1 MGNPIQNLGDYN
13 IVREAL
19 QAVGGNKE
27 ILYKSIGD
35 TAVAKAA
42 PKIFRKGTLI
52 GSAITAGLIGASFL
66 GYKGYAFL
74 RDRRQKIENEPA
86 LKKEFAEAI
95 ETEASSPN
103 IENSENCG
111 EIG

>member
-42 PKIFRKGTLI
+42 PKIFRKGTFI
-52 GSAITAGLIGASFL
+52 GSAITAGLIGFSYL
-66 GYKGYAFL
+66 GYKGYSFL
-74 RDRRQKIENEPA
+74 KDRKQKIENEPA
-86 LKKEFAEAI
+86 LKQEFNAI
-95 ETEASSPN
+95 FETELS
-103 IENSENCG
+103 EKDHEDRTDEESEN
-111 EIG
+111 

>member
-19 QAVGGNKE
+19 QAAGGNKE

-42 PKIFRKGTLI
+42 PKIFLKGGFT
-52 GSAITAGLIGASFL
+52 GSVITALLFGGSYL
-66 GYKGYAFL
+66 GYKGYFFL
-74 RDRRQKIENEPA
+74 KDRKQKIENEPA
-86 LKKEFAEAI
+86 LKQEFI
-95 ETEASSPN
+95 ETFEAELSEKDN
-103 IENSENCG
+103 EERTDCENEN
-111 EIG
+111 